1 MQTPR
6 LNDLALLVARMLLS
20 AIFIKGGWDKAW
32 AYQEAAGYM
41 TKGGVPGSL
50 LPLVIIT
57 EFVGGLLILVGWQTR
72 CAAIA
77 LAGFTLVAAFFFHWD
92 FGNRG
97 QVIHLYKN
105 IAIAGGFLALFASA
119 AGAYSVDGRR
129 T

>member
-1 MQTPR
+1 MQTSR

-32 AYQEAAGYM
+32 AYQEAATYM
-41 TKGGVPGSL
+41 TRGGAPGML
-50 LPLVIIT
+50 LPLVILT
-57 EFVGGLLILVGWQTR
+57 EFVGGLLILAGWQTR

-77 LAGFTLVAAFFFHWD
+77 LAGFTVVAALFFHWD
-92 FGNRG
+92 LGNRG

-105 IAIAGGFLALFASA
+105 IAIAGGFLALFASG